1 MKGKHIA
8 SSPFSINVVNSDK
21 SSRRGSADST
31 SSLNNEKSP
40 SHLSLAPPSANN
52 NNINYSKPLSLEIND
67 YSNNNNNNNNNL
79 NYRRQDSNEHNN
91 NNNLNPQ
98 QPQQQQ
104 KQQQQQHLQKQL
116 QQQLQQQQQEAQYYD
131 NIVNNGIIPNMSD
144 LPKSPYRNMLLN
156 TATERTPKYLFS
168 IGARGTNFGEFH
180 GVFGVA
186 TDHMNKRIIATDC
199 HNNRI
204 QVFNEEGKFIFA
216 FGQKGNNDGEF
227 QHPTGVGVGPRGEI
241 VVCERL
247 KGRIQ
252 VRM

>member
-1 MKGKHIA
+1 
-8 SSPFSINVVNSDK
+8 
-21 SSRRGSADST
+21 
-31 SSLNNEKSP
+31 
-40 SHLSLAPPSANN
+40 
-52 NNINYSKPLSLEIND
+52 
-67 YSNNNNNNNNNL
+67 
-79 NYRRQDSNEHNN
+79 
-91 NNNLNPQ
+91 
-98 QPQQQQ
+98 
-104 KQQQQQHLQKQL
+104 
-116 QQQLQQQQQEAQYYD
+116 
-131 NIVNNGIIPNMSD
+131 
-144 LPKSPYRNMLLN
+144 MLLN
-156 TATERTPKYLFS
+156 TANDRSAKYLFS

-204 QVFNEEGKFIFA
+204 QVFNEEGKFVFA

-252 VRM
+252 VREYYY